1 MRERERDQRER
12 EHMADRLERALEQ
25 HADVEHEIE
34 RGEAEQPSG
43 PSLRSTI
50 IWLAVTGVS
59 LYLVAPSL
67 IEVLGSAEEVVRLEP
82 AWLLAM
88 AVLQVASLTCLWE
101 VQRLA
106 LHERR
111 WKPVIASQLAAN
123 AMAKIAPAGGAVG
136 SALQYRM
143 LVEAGVSPARSVAGL
158 TASNLLV
165 FAMVLAL
172 PVLAVPAIIRGGVN
186 RSLVEATILG
196 LVVFVILVALAYLA
210 LARDRPLR
218 WLGTKLQAL
227 RNRIRR
233 KSPPVTTLP
242 ARLLRERDR
251 ILQTLG
257 PRWKR
262 ALVAT
267 AGRWAFDYASLL
279 AALAAVGS
287 QPRPALVLLA
297 FCAAQLLTQI
307 PITPGGVGFVE
318 AGLTATL
325 ALAGVSAGNAALA
338 TLAYRLFTYW
348 LPLPLG
354 ALGIALHKRWT
365 ARGIKPGQPG
375 YAPTDERAP

>member
-1 MRERERDQRER
+1 MRTERERVG
-12 EHMADRLERALEQ
+12 DRIERALEQ
-25 HADVEHEIE
+25 HADVEQEIE
-34 RGEAEQPSG
+34 RGQAQQPE
-43 PSLRSTI
+43 PRSLRSTL
-50 IWLAVTGVS
+50 IWLAITGVS

-67 IEVLGSAEEVVRLEP
+67 IDVLGKADDVIGLEP

-88 AVLQVASLTCLWE
+88 AGLQVCSVACLWE

-106 LHERR
+106 LHLREWR
-111 WKPVIASQLAAN
+111 PVIYSQLAGN
-123 AMAKIAPAGGAVG
+123 AMSKIAPAGGAVG

-143 LVEAGVSPARSVAGL
+143 LVESGVPPARSLAGV

-186 RSLVEATILG
+186 RSLVEATIIG
-196 LVVFVILVALAYLA
+196 LCVFAVLVGVAILVLAH
-210 LARDRPLR
+210 DRPLA
-218 WLGTKLQAL
+218 WLARTIQRI

-233 KSPPVTTLP
+233 KRPPATTLP

-251 ILQTLG
+251 ILATLG

-287 QPRPALVLLA
+287 HARPALVLLA

-318 AGLTATL
+318 AGLAATL
-325 ALAGVSAGNAALA
+325 TLAGVSPGNATLA

-348 LPLPLG
+348 LPLPFG
-354 ALGIALHKRWT
+354 ALGITLHRRWV
-365 ARGIKPGQPG
+365 AQ
-375 YAPTDERAP
+375 RA

>member
-1 MRERERDQRER
+1 MAETEQRPERIKVG
-12 EHMADRLERALEQ
+12 DRIERALEQ
-25 HADVEHEIE
+25 HADIDREIE
-34 RGEAEQPSG
+34 RRETEPVEEPGG
-43 PSLRSTI
+43 RSLRSTI
-50 IWLAVTGVS
+50 IWLAITGVS

-67 IEVLGSAEEVVRLEP
+67 VDVLSNADEVARLKP

-88 AVLQVASLTCLWE
+88 AALQLASLACLWE

-106 LHERR
+106 LHERQ
-111 WKPVIASQLAAN
+111 WGPVIASQLAGN
-123 AMAKIAPAGGAVG
+123 AMSKIAPAGGAVG

-143 LVEAGVSPARSVAGL
+143 LVETGVSRDRALAGI

-172 PVLAVPAIIRGGVN
+172 PVLAVPSIIRGGVD
-186 RSLVEATILG
+186 RSLVEATIAG
-196 LVVFVILVALAYLA
+196 LIVFALLVALAYVA
-210 LARDRPLR
+210 LAHDRPLA
-218 WLGTKLQAL
+218 WLGRTIQRI
-227 RNRIRR
+227 RNRVRR
-233 KSPPVTTLP
+233 GCPPATTLP

-251 ILQTLG
+251 ILATLG

-267 AGRWAFDYASLL
+267 AGRWAFDYLSLL

-287 QPRPALVLLA
+287 HARPSLVLLA
-297 FCAAQLLTQI
+297 FCAAQLLTQV
-307 PITPGGVGFVE
+307 PVTPGGVGFVE

-325 ALAGVSAGNAALA
+325 ALAGVSPGNAALA

-354 ALGIALHKRWT
+354 ALGITLQRRWV
-365 ARGIKPGQPG
+365 ARHP
-375 YAPTDERAP
+375 

>member
-1 MRERERDQRER
+1 MQQRER
-12 EHMADRLERALEQ
+12 VPVGDRIERALEQ
-25 HADVEHEIE
+25 AADVEHEIE

-43 PSLRSTI
+43 RSLRSTI
-50 IWLAVTGVS
+50 VWLAVTGVS

-67 IEVLGSAEEVVRLEP
+67 VEVLGQADEVIELQP
-82 AWLLAM
+82 AWLLAI
-88 AVLQVASLTCLWE
+88 AVLQVASLACLWE

-106 LHERR
+106 LHIHE

-123 AMAKIAPAGGAVG
+123 AMSKIAPAGGAVG
-136 SALQYRM
+136 SALQHRM
-143 LVEAGVSPARSVAGL
+143 LVEAGVPKARSLAGI

-172 PVLAVPAIIRGGVN
+172 PVLALPAIVRGGVN
-186 RSLVEATILG
+186 RSLVEATIIG
-196 LVVFVILVALAYLA
+196 LCVFAVLVGLAILA
-210 LARDRPLR
+210 LAHDRPLA
-218 WLGTKLQAL
+218 WLGRNLQAL
-227 RNRIRR
+227 RNRVRR
-233 KSPPVTTLP
+233 GCPPATTLP
-242 ARLLRERDR
+242 VRLLRERDR
-251 ILQTLG
+251 VLGTLG

-262 ALVAT
+262 ALLAT
-267 AGRWAFDYASLL
+267 GGRWAFDYASLL

-325 ALAGVSAGNAALA
+325 VLAGVSPGNATLA

-348 LPLPLG
+348 LPLPFG
-354 ALGIALHKRWT
+354 ALGITLHRRWVGSRT
-365 ARGIKPGQPG
+365 
-375 YAPTDERAP
+375 

>member
-1 MRERERDQRER
+1 
-12 EHMADRLERALEQ
+12 
-25 HADVEHEIE
+25 
-34 RGEAEQPSG
+34 
-43 PSLRSTI
+43 
-50 IWLAVTGVS
+50 
-59 LYLVAPSL
+59 
-67 IEVLGSAEEVVRLEP
+67 
-82 AWLLAM
+82 
-88 AVLQVASLTCLWE
+88 

-123 AMAKIAPAGGAVG
+123 AMSKIAPAGGAVG

-143 LVEAGVSPARSVAGL
+143 LVEAGVPRARSIAGL

-186 RSLVEATILG
+186 RSLVEATIIG
-196 LVVFVILVALAYLA
+196 LAVFAVLVGLAYLA
-210 LARDRPLR
+210 LAHDRPLS
-218 WLGTKLQAL
+218 WLGRNLQAL

-233 KSPPVTTLP
+233 KRPPATKLP

-251 ILQTLG
+251 ILSTLG

-287 QPRPALVLLA
+287 RPRPALVLLA

-325 ALAGVSAGNAALA
+325 ALAGVSPGDATLA

-348 LPLPLG
+348 LPLPFG
-354 ALGIALHKRWT
+354 ALGMALHKRWA
-365 ARGIKPGQPG
+365 ARGFEPARPG
-375 YAPTDERAP
+375 

>member
-1 MRERERDQRER
+1 MRAERERERVGDKI
-12 EHMADRLERALEQ
+12 ERALEQ
-25 HADVEHEIE
+25 HADVEQGIE
-34 RGEAEQPSG
+34 RGQAEQPEG
-43 PSLRSTI
+43 RSLRSTLV
-50 IWLAVTGVS
+50 WLAVTGIS

-67 IEVLGSAEEVVRLEP
+67 IDVLGEADEVISLEP
-82 AWLLAM
+82 GWLAAM
-88 AVLQVASLTCLWE
+88 AALQVASVACLWE

-106 LHERR
+106 LHVREWR
-111 WKPVIASQLAAN
+111 PVIYSQLAGN
-123 AMAKIAPAGGAVG
+123 AMSKIAPAGGAVG

-143 LVEAGVSPARSVAGL
+143 LVESGVPASRSLAGI

-186 RSLVEATILG
+186 RSLVEATIIG
-196 LVVFVILVALAYLA
+196 LVVFGVLVALAILVLA
-210 LARDRPLR
+210 HDRPLAWVGR
-218 WLGTKLQAL
+218 TIQRI
-227 RNRIRR
+227 RNRLRR
-233 KSPPVTTLP
+233 GSPPATKLP

-251 ILQTLG
+251 ILATLG

-262 ALVAT
+262 ALLAT
-267 AGRWAFDYASLL
+267 AGRWAFDYGSLL

-325 ALAGVSAGNAALA
+325 VLAGVSPGNATLA

-348 LPLPLG
+348 LPLPFG
-354 ALGIALHKRWT
+354 ALGITLHRRRVGK
-365 ARGIKPGQPG
+365 A
-375 YAPTDERAP
+375 A